1 MANVWVGTD
10 YYIPS
15 IDQSG
20 DTFKVSIHSTTT
32 SNTYIYET
40 IKDSVTSNSE
50 SVGAAQIVWIDGFG
64 HTELIEH
71 ATSSDNSR
79 RLTIAPSSTNST
91 NGEGLVVEYALGTNG
106 NPEDMFSNHY
116 DTANVANLISYH
128 VSVGGTGWV
137 EQDEITFTNIDGG
150 HYEDL
155 KRQENLSQL
164 DGKTE
169 EEGQAMF
176 KALEDT
182 PKPNQRNNYTGNIA
196 WTDKNGPC
204 FFTGTPEINLA
215 SNATFH
221 VNAMIRAGTWT
232 P

>member
-20 DTFKVSIHSTTT
+20 DTFKVSVSSTTT

-40 IKDSVTSNSE
+40 VKNDSTSNTE
-50 SVGAAQIVWIDGFG
+50 AVGAAQIVWINGFG
-64 HTELIEH
+64 HNELIEMQ
-71 ATSSDNSR
+71 DGSR
-79 RLTIAPSSTNST
+79 KMTMSPSSTASSA
-91 NGEGLVVEYALGTNG
+91 GQGLVVEYALNTDG
-106 NPEDMFSNHY
+106 NIEDMFTNHY
-116 DTANVANLISYH
+116 GTANAANLISYH

-137 EQDEITFTNIDGG
+137 EQDEITFTNINGG
-150 HYEDL
+150 NYEDV
-155 KRQENLSQL
+155 KRQANIDAFNAQTDAE
-164 DGKTE
+164 KETY
-169 EEGQAMF
+169 F
-176 KALEDT
+176 KAVDKDN
-182 PKPNQRNNYTGNIA
+182 KPNQRNNYTGNIV

-204 FFTGTPEINLA
+204 FYTGTSEVDLA

>member
-20 DTFKVSIHSTTT
+20 DTFKVSVSSTTT

-40 IKDSVTSNSE
+40 VKNDSTSNTE
-50 SVGAAQIVWIDGFG
+50 AVGAAQIVWINGFG
-64 HTELIEH
+64 HNELIEMQ
-71 ATSSDNSR
+71 DGSR
-79 RLTIAPSSTNST
+79 KMTMSPSSTASSA
-91 NGEGLVVEYALGTNG
+91 GQGLVVEYALNADG
-106 NPEDMFSNHY
+106 NIEDMFTNHY
-116 DTANVANLISYH
+116 GTANAANLISYH

-137 EQDEITFTNIDGG
+137 EQDEITFTNINGG
-150 HYEDL
+150 NYEDV
-155 KRQENLSQL
+155 KRQANIDAFNAQTDAE
-164 DGKTE
+164 KETY
-169 EEGQAMF
+169 F
-176 KALEDT
+176 KAVDKDN
-182 PKPNQRNNYTGNIA
+182 KPNQRNNYTGNIV

-204 FFTGTPEINLA
+204 FYTGTSEVDLA

>member
-40 IKDSVTSNSE
+40 VKDSVTSNSE
-50 SVGAAQIVWIDGFG
+50 AVGAAQIVWINGFG

-71 ATSSDNSR
+71 AGSSDNSR
-79 RLTIAPSSTNST
+79 RMTISPSSTNST
-91 NGEGLVVEYALGTNG
+91 DGTGLVIEYALGTNG
-106 NPEDMFSNHY
+106 NPEDMFPNHY
-116 DTANVANLISYH
+116 GTANAANLISYH

-150 HYEDL
+150 HYEDV
-155 KRQENLSQL
+155 KRQANLEAFNAQT
-164 DGKTE
+164 DAEKE
-169 EEGQAMF
+169 AYF
-176 KALEDT
+176 KAVDKDN
-182 PKPNQRNNYTGNIA
+182 KPNQRNNYTGNIA